1 MSIPTEDSQ
10 EPETPGIVEACP
22 ACGAPIDMSE
32 VPPFS
37 DVSCPSCGHT
47 FTARAD
53 FNHFRILEMLGQ
65 GGMGAVYKAVDVNLD
80 RGVALKVLR
89 LSQGRD
95 SEECEKLAREART
108 TASVDHPNVVKVYD
122 FGSAQGQ
129 FYIAMEMIAGGSL
142 DDLMQRDGCVDEAVV
157 LEVAIQVAQ
166 GLEAALEHDL
176 IHRDIKP
183 ANILFTDSG
192 VAKLVD
198 FGLAIVMS
206 EEAQSRGEIWGTPY
220 YIAPEKLDDCPED
233 FRSDIYS
240 LGGTMFHAMAGRPPY
255 EAETASLVALKQL
268 KSKSVSLL
276 AYAPHVS
283 TETAYVV
290 NRMMSKDP
298 DKRYA
303 SHAELIEHLRFAL
316 DKSKE
321 REGSGEQKKTTPV
334 MDSRVLPSW
343 VVLSVA
349 GAVVLGIA
357 ALVWVLLAFG
367 VFRKDE
373 FENSSLRN
381 FLQQE
386 RLEVAHG
393 DPLLLHRIPVA

>member
-1 MSIPTEDSQ
+1 MSSPAEDSQ
-10 EPETPGIVEACP
+10 EQEAPTIVEACP
-22 ACGAPIDMSE
+22 ACGVEMDMSG

-89 LSQGRD
+89 LTHGAD
-95 SEECEKLAREART
+95 SGECEKLAREART
-108 TASVDHPNVVKVYD
+108 TAAVDHPNVVKVYD

-142 DDLMQRDGCVDEAVV
+142 DDLMQRDGCVDEVVV

-166 GLEAALEHDL
+166 GLEAALERDL

-220 YIAPEKLDDCPED
+220 YIAPEKLDDWPED

-290 NRMMSKDP
+290 NRMMAKNP
-298 DKRYA
+298 DQRYA
-303 SHAELIEHLRFAL
+303 SYAELVEHLRFAL
-316 DKSKE
+316 EKAKE
-321 REGSGEQKKTTPV
+321 RQNSGDREKTKPLV
-334 MDSRVLPSW
+334 NSGALPAW
-343 VVLSVA
+343 VIISIAA
-349 GAVVLGIA
+349 GALIALALMIWVFLNVKSFDEEIRNLSLG
-357 ALVWVLLAFG
+357 
-367 VFRKDE
+367 
-373 FENSSLRN
+373 NP
-381 FLQQE
+381 LQQE
-386 RLEVAHG
+386 SLEVADG